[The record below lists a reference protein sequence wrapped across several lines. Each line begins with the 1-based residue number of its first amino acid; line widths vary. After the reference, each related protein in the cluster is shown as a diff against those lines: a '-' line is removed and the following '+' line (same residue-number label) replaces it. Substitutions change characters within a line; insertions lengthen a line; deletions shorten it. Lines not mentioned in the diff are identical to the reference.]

1 MLGGEHKMDI
11 KLETYNPQKHDQDKL
26 AELIFASDPEMNGIV
41 YGEKPL
47 EVIKTLLNVPE
58 TYFLPQY
65 TKCVMLD
72 GDLVGVVVYYPTSKR
87 QEVDK
92 LAGQGFMKT
101 MGFWGFAKRFFL
113 YMKMEKMLGG
123 EIDDDGLYIHT
134 LAVDSGVRGRGI
146 GSAVI
151 RALEQENEKMYLY
164 VNGGNE
170 GAIRFYKRNGFT
182 DIFYDEMTHKGETYG
197 EFLMEKKG
205 S

>member
-1 MLGGEHKMDI
+1 MEI
-11 KLETYNPQKHDQDKL
+11 RLETYDPQKHDQDKL
-26 AELIFASDPEMNGIV
+26 AELIWESDPEMNRLV

-47 EVIKTLLNVPE
+47 EVIKTLLNIPE

-65 TKCVMLD
+65 THCVMLN
-72 GDLVGVVVYYPTSKR
+72 GDLVGVVVYYPTSKC

-92 LAGQGFMKT
+92 LAGQGFMKA
-101 MGFWGFAKRFFL
+101 MGFWGFVKRFLL

-151 RALEQENEKMYLY
+151 RALEQENVKMYLY
-164 VNGGNE
+164 VNAGNE

-182 DIFYDEMTHKGETYG
+182 DIFYGEMTHQAETYG
-197 EFLMEKKG
+197 EFLMAKKG

>member
-1 MLGGEHKMDI
+1 MDI
-11 KLETYNPQKHDQDKL
+11 QLETYDPQKHAQDKL
-26 AELIFASDPEMNGIV
+26 AELIWESDPEMNRLV

-47 EVIKTLLNVPE
+47 EVIKALLNVPE

-72 GDLVGVVVYYPTSKR
+72 GDLVGVVVYYPASKR

-92 LAGQGFMKT
+92 LAGQGFMKA
-101 MGFWGFAKRFFL
+101 MGFWGFVKRFFL
-113 YMKMEKMLGG
+113 YIKMDKMLGG
-123 EIDDDGLYIHT
+123 EIDDDGLYIHP

-164 VNGGNE
+164 VNADNE

-182 DIFYDEMTHKGETYG
+182 DIFYGEMAHKGETYG

>member
-1 MLGGEHKMDI
+1 VAIE
-11 KLETYNPQKHDQDKL
+11 LETYSPPKHDQDKL
-26 AELIFASDPEMNGIV
+26 AELIFASDPEMNRIV

-72 GDLVGVVVYYPTSKR
+72 GELVGVVVYYPASKR
-87 QEVDK
+87 QEVDR
-92 LAGQGFMKT
+92 LAGQGFMKA
-101 MGFWGFAKRFFL
+101 MGFWGFIKRFFL

-134 LAVDSGVRGRGI
+134 LAVDSRVRGRGI
-146 GSAVI
+146 GSQVI

-164 VNGGNE
+164 VNAGNE

-182 DIFYDEMTHKGETYG
+182 DIFYGEMAHQGKTYG